1 MSRREAASDVERTG
15 GRVAG
20 ASGARLLALSGCSA
34 PMIDPADVEEQIST
48 GLAEEVG
55 GAFEASCPE
64 EIPAEAGYTFTCTVT
79 DPADGTIITV
89 TVTEDDADGAFS
101 WRVASVSEG

>member
-1 MSRREAASDVERTG
+1 MWTVRVGAYLALG
-15 GRVAG
+15 GG
-20 ASGARLLALSGCSA
+20 LLALSGCGS
-34 PMIDPADVEEQIST
+34 PMIVPADVEEQVSA

-79 DPADGTIITV
+79 DLADGTTVTV
-89 TVTEDDADGAFS
+89 TVTEDDAAGAFS